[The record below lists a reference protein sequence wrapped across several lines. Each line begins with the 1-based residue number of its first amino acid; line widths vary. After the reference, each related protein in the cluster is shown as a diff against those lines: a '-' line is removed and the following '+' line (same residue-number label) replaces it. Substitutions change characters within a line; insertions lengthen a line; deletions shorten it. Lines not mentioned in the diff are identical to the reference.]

1 MKKIISIFFITLLL
15 IIISVVG
22 ILSTTGYETD
32 KFNNVIIK
40 KINENNKNLN
50 LELKK
55 IKFKFDIKNFSLFLE
70 TNKPSLN
77 YKNLDI
83 PIKKIKIYLD
93 LVGLIKQDNEINQI
107 KIISGDLNINE
118 LKKIVLKT
126 KPSNLNSFIINKVSK
141 GNLKTEIEIFLDNNQ
156 NIQNFIAKGYV
167 KEMEAK
173 LNTDLY
179 VKNTNFEFFVDATD
193 ILIKN
198 INSQLD
204 GISLKEGHL
213 HINRGSKNQDKIR
226 FQFRN

>member
-1 MKKIISIFFITLLL
+1 MKKYHQSFITLLL

-107 KIISGDLNINE
+107 KIISGD
-118 LKKIVLKT
+118 
-126 KPSNLNSFIINKVSK
+126 
-141 GNLKTEIEIFLDNNQ
+141 
-156 NIQNFIAKGYV
+156 
-167 KEMEAK
+167 
-173 LNTDLY
+173 
-179 VKNTNFEFFVDATD
+179 
-193 ILIKN
+193 
-198 INSQLD
+198 
-204 GISLKEGHL
+204 
-213 HINRGSKNQDKIR
+213 
-226 FQFRN
+226 

>member
-1 MKKIISIFFITLLL
+1 M
-15 IIISVVG
+15 
-22 ILSTTGYETD
+22 
-32 KFNNVIIK
+32 
-40 KINENNKNLN
+40 
-50 LELKK
+50 
-55 IKFKFDIKNFSLFLE
+55 
-70 TNKPSLN
+70 
-77 YKNLDI
+77 
-83 PIKKIKIYLD
+83 
-93 LVGLIKQDNEINQI
+93 IKQDNEINQI

-179 VKNTNFEFFVDATD
+179 VKNTNFEFFADATD

-213 HINRGSKNQDKIR
+213 HINRGSKPR
-226 FQFRN
+226 